1 MQQLIAFLKTSWLEL
16 KKVTWPGRKEII
28 ASTVIVIIVSIFI
41 MMYIGLID
49 FVLTRLVRF
58 VFK

>member
-1 MQQLIAFLKTSWLEL
+1 MQQLITFLKTSWIEL

-28 ASTVIVIIVSIFI
+28 ASTIIVIIVSIFI
-41 MMYIGLID
+41 MTYIGLID

>member
-1 MQQLIAFLKTSWLEL
+1 MQQLITFLRTSWLEL

-41 MMYIGLID
+41 MTYIGLID

>member
-1 MQQLIAFLKTSWLEL
+1 MQQLIQFLKTSWLEL
-16 KKVTWPGRKEII
+16 KKVTWPGRREIV
-28 ASTVIVIIVSIFI
+28 ASTIIVILVSIFI
-41 MMYIGLID
+41 MTYIGLID